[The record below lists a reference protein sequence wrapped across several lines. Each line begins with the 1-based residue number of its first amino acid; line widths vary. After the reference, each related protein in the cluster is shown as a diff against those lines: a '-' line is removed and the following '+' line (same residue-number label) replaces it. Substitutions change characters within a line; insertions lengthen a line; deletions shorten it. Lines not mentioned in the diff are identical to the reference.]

1 MNINTITNSLIDKI
15 ILELNNHETKK
26 KISDKC
32 IKPFLDDLNEM
43 TQKYFI
49 TIIIL
54 YGIVVLLLLLIIF
67 LILFRT
73 KNNSIINN

>member
-32 IKPFLDDLNEM
+32 IKPFLDDLNEV

-54 YGIVVLLLLLIIF
+54 YGIVVLLLLLILF
-67 LILFRT
+67 FILFR
-73 KNNSIINN
+73 KNNLPITN

>member
-15 ILELNNHETKK
+15 ILELKNHETKK

-32 IKPFLDDLNEM
+32 IKPFLDDLNEL

-54 YGIVVLLLLLIIF
+54 YGIVVLLLLLILF
-67 LILFRT
+67 FILFRKHNLPIT
-73 KNNSIINN
+73 N